1 MTTYLLSYASS
12 FSKIPQTGVKIKITF
27 FVFKTPLNE
36 ICNLIAFALKY
47 LTAKRTIN
55 FLCVNI

>member
-27 FVFKTPLNE
+27 VFKTPLNE
-36 ICNLIAFALKY
+36 ICNLITFALKY